1 MNRSFRQGTA
11 LRLALLVVLCAWVA
25 GCAKSPPTRF
35 YVLNAVANPAKE
47 PAATAGEN
55 CVSIGVGPVTVSDYL
70 DRPQIVTRVTPNE
83 LKLADF
89 DHWAEPLNQMV
100 SRVLADN
107 LATVL
112 CTKTVVIFPWKGSV
126 PIDFQ
131 VEVGVIRLDGNVGS
145 DAVLD
150 AQWMVFSLKDTKKL
164 LVSRKMT
171 FTVPTGGMGYAAMV
185 SAQSRALAELSR
197 EIAKSLKDSMK

>member
-11 LRLALLVVLCAWVA
+11 LRLALLFTLCVWIA

-35 YVLNAVANPAKE
+35 YVLNAVANPEKE
-47 PAATAGEN
+47 STATAGEN

-70 DRPQIVTRVTPNE
+70 DRLQIVTRITSNE

-89 DHWAEPLNQMV
+89 DHWAEPLSQMI

-185 SAQSRALAELSR
+185 AAQSRALAELSR